1 MERDQQRFSL
11 HGETPVIE
19 TFRTIMAA
27 IILAK
32 EGSVLQRIPLLKERT
47 TIGRRTYNDIV
58 IDEAG
63 VSAEHA
69 VLVFALGDLYFQDM
83 GSTNGSRINGELV
96 QKHCLQDGDVIEMGR
111 HTMQYRA
118 YEDALPSRQAG
129 AEAQS
134 SDDAL
139 WSITPIDLSQGDA
152 QGFHRPAIIE
162 ILSGQYSG
170 KKIPLT
176 QPLTTIGHPH
186 VQIAVLAK
194 GGDGYS
200 LTHVE
205 GKTHPLVNGKSS
217 GMATKALSD
226 GDLIDLAGTKLRF
239 SFGMQ

>member
-1 MERDQQRFSL
+1 
-11 HGETPVIE
+11 
-19 TFRTIMAA
+19 MAA

-32 EGSVLQRIPLLKERT
+32 DGTVLQRIPLLKERT

-58 IDEAG
+58 IDEPG

-69 VLVFALGDLYFQDM
+69 VLLIALGDLYFQDL
-83 GSTNGSRINGELV
+83 GSTNGSRINGEPV
-96 QKHCLQDGDVIEMGR
+96 QKHCLQDGDVIELGR

-118 YEDALPSRQAG
+118 NEDAAPLRQPEKGEAPDIEPEQAAAAFR
-129 AEAQS
+129 AENGIS
-134 SDDAL
+134 MF
-139 WSITPIDLSQGDA
+139 G
-152 QGFHRPAIIE
+152 RPALIE
-162 ILSGQYSG
+162 VLNGHHSG

-194 GGDGYS
+194 GRDGYS

-217 GMATKALSD
+217 GMATQALSD

-239 SFGMQ
+239 SLGVQTQRV